1 MESTLKYILYT
12 IFVVSLV
19 TGLNILIGGAL
30 AVPGATIGVQ
40 PQIDNE
46 LRFFAM
52 FWVAYGGFCF
62 WISRSIRERG
72 HFIPFI
78 AVVFLLGGI
87 GRLFSLI
94 TVGSPGSFLI
104 GAMILEFVLPVV
116 VYVIYKKRRKQECN
130 LTSAGG
136 AGR

>member
-12 IFVVSLV
+12 IFIVSLV

-30 AVPGATIGVQ
+30 AVPGASIAVQ

-62 WISRSIRERG
+62 WIARNIRERN
-72 HFIPFI
+72 HFIPVI
-78 AVVFLLGGI
+78 AFVFLLGGI
-87 GRLFSLI
+87 GRLFSMVM
-94 TVGSPGSFLI
+94 VGSPGSFLI
-104 GAMILEFVLPVV
+104 GAMVLEFVLPLVI
-116 VYVIYKKRRKQECN
+116 YVIHKKQSNKE
-130 LTSAGG
+130 LSLVTG
-136 AGR
+136 